1 MASIASNIRRDSSA
15 LILFC
20 FNDYKNFIDEV
31 TLAKRLRLA
40 EQFQLFLSLFALL
53 GWRKSM

>member
-1 MASIASNIRRDSSA
+1 

>member
-15 LILFC
+15 LILFY